1 MCVISSFDIIKSIR
15 SREVFKIDG
24 KLLRRAFGK
33 FPTGVTVVT
42 WFDEDAINGIT
53 VNSFTSVSLE
63 PPLAL
68 VSIDKQ
74 ANSYKQLQNKPFTI
88 NVLADDQEAIAWQF
102 AGRPQEGLDI
112 TWNTKGDS
120 PSIGGTSGYF
130 KCKQWQQYDAG
141 DHVLFVGEITEFDC
155 KSGNSLTFFEGKMG
169 STETYKSQEVQ

>member
-1 MCVISSFDIIKSIR
+1 M
-15 SREVFKIDG
+15 
-24 KLLRRAFGK
+24 
-33 FPTGVTVVT
+33 T
-42 WFDEDAINGIT
+42 WFDEDGINGIT

-74 ANSYKQLQNKPFTI
+74 ANSYKQLQNKSFTI
-88 NVLADDQEAIAWQF
+88 NVLADNQEAIAWQF
-102 AGRPQEGLDI
+102 AGRPQENLEI
-112 TWNTKGDS
+112 PWNKDGDS
-120 PSIGGTSGYF
+120 PSIDGVSGYF

-155 KSGNSLTFFEGKMG
+155 KNGNSLTFFEGQMG

>member
-1 MCVISSFDIIKSIR
+1 M
-15 SREVFKIDG
+15 DG
-24 KLLRRAFGK
+24 NLLRKAFGK

-42 WFDEDAINGIT
+42 WFDGDGINGIT

-68 VSIDKQ
+68 VSIDKK
-74 ANSYKQLQNKPFTI
+74 ANSYEQLQNKPFTI

-102 AGRPQEGLDI
+102 AGRPQEGLNI
-112 TWNTKGDS
+112 LWNEEGDS
-120 PSIGGTSGYF
+120 PSIDGASGYF

-141 DHVLFVGEITEFDC
+141 DHVLFVGEITAFDHQ
-155 KSGNSLTFFEGKMG
+155 SGNSLTFFEGKMG

>member
-1 MCVISSFDIIKSIR
+1 M
-15 SREVFKIDG
+15 DG
-24 KLLRRAFGK
+24 KLLRQAFGK

-42 WFDEDAINGIT
+42 WFDEDGINGIT

-68 VSIDKQ
+68 VSIDKK

-112 TWNTKGDS
+112 PWNREGDS
-120 PSIGGTSGYF
+120 PSITGVSSYF
-130 KCKQWQQYDAG
+130 KCKPWQQYDAG
-141 DHVLFVGEITEFDC
+141 DHVLFIGEVTEFERQD
-155 KSGNSLTFFEGKMG
+155 GDSLTFFEGRMG
-169 STETYKSQEVQ
+169 TTAMYKSQEVQ